1 MIISNSSFIYMNRYK
16 FFILLIGFLFAV
28 SASAD
33 PLLHSYEDSE
43 SYQIECQFCKND
55 ISEPLKRNLVE
66 TNNYLS
72 IDKKVEVYEN
82 YISIIKHDYSSR
94 APPKI

>member
-1 MIISNSSFIYMNRYK
+1 MNRYK
-16 FFILLIGFLFAV
+16 FFLLLVGFIFIA

-33 PLLHSYEDSE
+33 PLLHSYEDLE

-55 ISEPLKRNLVE
+55 GSEPLKRNLVE

>member
-1 MIISNSSFIYMNRYK
+1 MNRFKYLV
-16 FFILLIGFLFAV
+16 LLLGLLFAV

-33 PLLHSYEDSE
+33 PLLHSYDDSE
-43 SYQIECQFCKND
+43 RYQTECQFCKND
-55 ISEPLKRNLVE
+55 VSELLKLNLVE
-66 TNNYLS
+66 TYNYHS
-72 IDKKVEVYEN
+72 VFEKVEVYEH

>member
-1 MIISNSSFIYMNRYK
+1 MNRYK
-16 FFILLIGFLFAV
+16 FFLLLVGFIFTVA
-28 SASAD
+28 SSAD

-55 ISEPLKRNLVE
+55 VSEPLKRNLVE

-82 YISIIKHDYSSR
+82 YISITKHDYSSR

>member
-1 MIISNSSFIYMNRYK
+1 MNRYK
-16 FFILLIGFLFAV
+16 FFLLLVGFIFAV
-28 SASAD
+28 ASSAD
-33 PLLHSYEDSE
+33 PLIHSYGDAE

-55 ISEPLKRNLVE
+55 VSEPLKRNLVE

>member
-1 MIISNSSFIYMNRYK
+1 MNRNK
-16 FFILLIGFLFAV
+16 LSVLLLGFLFAV

-33 PLLHSYEDSE
+33 PLLHSYENSE

-55 ISEPLKRNLVE
+55 VSEPLKRNLVE

>member
-1 MIISNSSFIYMNRYK
+1 MNRYK
-16 FFILLIGFLFAV
+16 FFLLLIGFLFTVA
-28 SASAD
+28 SSAD
-33 PLLHSYEDSE
+33 PLIHSYGDTE

-55 ISEPLKRNLVE
+55 VSEPLKRNLVE

-72 IDKKVEVYEN
+72 IIKKVEVYEN
-82 YISIIKHDYSSR
+82 YISITKHDYSSR

>member
-1 MIISNSSFIYMNRYK
+1 MNRYK
-16 FFILLIGFLFAV
+16 FFLLLVGFIFAV
-28 SASAD
+28 ASSAD
-33 PLLHSYEDSE
+33 PLIHSYGDAE
-43 SYQIECQFCKND
+43 SYQIECQFCKSD
-55 ISEPLKRNLVE
+55 VSELLNPNSVE

>member
-1 MIISNSSFIYMNRYK
+1 MNRFK
-16 FFILLIGFLFAV
+16 FFVLLIGFLFIA

-55 ISEPLKRNLVE
+55 VSEPLKRNLVQ

-82 YISIIKHDYSSR
+82 YISIINHDYSSR

>member
-1 MIISNSSFIYMNRYK
+1 MNRYK
-16 FFILLIGFLFAV
+16 FFLLLAGFIFIA

-55 ISEPLKRNLVE
+55 VSEPLKRNLLE

-72 IDKKVEVYEN
+72 IDKKVEVYEK

>member
-1 MIISNSSFIYMNRYK
+1 MNRYK
-16 FFILLIGFLFAV
+16 FFLLLIGFLFTVA
-28 SASAD
+28 SSAD
-33 PLLHSYEDSE
+33 PLIHSYGDTE

-55 ISEPLKRNLVE
+55 VSEPLKRNLVE

>member
-1 MIISNSSFIYMNRYK
+1 MNRYK
-16 FFILLIGFLFAV
+16 FFLLLVCFIFIA

-55 ISEPLKRNLVE
+55 VSEPLKRNLVE

>member
-1 MIISNSSFIYMNRYK
+1 MNQYK
-16 FFILLIGFLFAV
+16 FFLLLIGFFFTV
-28 SASAD
+28 TVSAD
-33 PLLHSYEDSE
+33 PLLHSYGDVE

-55 ISEPLKRNLVE
+55 VSEPLKRNLVE

-72 IDKKVEVYEN
+72 IIKKVEVYEN
-82 YISIIKHDYSSR
+82 YISITKHNYSPR

>member
-1 MIISNSSFIYMNRYK
+1 MNRFK
-16 FFILLIGFLFAV
+16 FFVLLIGFLFIA

-55 ISEPLKRNLVE
+55 VSELLKLNLVE
-66 TNNYLS
+66 TYNYHS
-72 IDKKVEVYEN
+72 VDKKVEVYEN
-82 YISIIKHDYSSR
+82 FISIIKHDYSSR

>member
-1 MIISNSSFIYMNRYK
+1 MNRNK
-16 FFILLIGFLFAV
+16 LSVLLLGFLFAV

-55 ISEPLKRNLVE
+55 VSEPLKRNLVQ

>member
-1 MIISNSSFIYMNRYK
+1 MNRYK
-16 FFILLIGFLFAV
+16 FFLLLVGFIFAV
-28 SASAD
+28 ASSAD
-33 PLLHSYEDSE
+33 PLLHSYADSE